1 MLFRNIGKT
10 EIESESLAVGIL
22 SKTDE
27 TGKGMRFPQAWDN
40 GTGKR
45 IEKRIKKRI
54 EKGRETEM
62 IYTVTFNP
70 SLDYIVAVDG
80 FRLGMTNRT
89 SSELI
94 LPGGKG
100 LNVSMVL
107 GNLGID
113 STAFGFVAGF
123 TGAEIVRRVEEMG
136 VKSDFIHMEEGVSR
150 INLKLKSIEGT
161 EINGCGPEIGKEAVE
176 QLMEKLAAL
185 GKGDVLVLAGSIPKS
200 IPDDIYRKI
209 MERMAGRGVLSVV
222 DATKKLMVNVLQ
234 YHPFL
239 VKPNNHELG
248 EIFGVEL
255 KTREEVIPYA
265 ERLREMG
272 AVNVLVSMA
281 GGRRAGRH
289 ITGRQAALSV
299 LLPLY
304 SVFNMYCMLYL
315 VQIFPTKEMLVLL
328 GINLLLLI
336 GLNIYFCVLVDVMSE
351 NHRLENERN
360 LYRTQAKM
368 QHQYYQREEE
378 KYEFSRKMIH
388 DIRNHILAMEA
399 LYKEENAREAAAYAG
414 DIHRMLNQ
422 FQQKYYTSEKLLN
435 IILNDK
441 ANTMRR
447 LGIQEDIRV
456 GEISLDFM
464 KETDVTALFANLLD
478 NAVAAAGESKAGF
491 VRVRVNQV
499 RQFLSVTV
507 ENSCDREPEKET
519 GIGGT
524 FRSRR
529 PGHEGMGLKI
539 VQRTVEQYGGDVQYS
554 WEDGVFTAHVMLIGL

>member
-1 MLFRNIGKT
+1 MELLIYLAFPCVGSIFLLGAMFYGAYRIAGQPGA
-10 EIESESLAVGIL
+10 SRRSLAGVGLYILVNVAFSLLGNTWVNLVFMLLFPLAAWKAFGTSKIHFIHFIIL
-22 SKTDE
+22 S
-27 TGKGMRFPQAWDN
+27 
-40 GTGKR
+40 
-45 IEKRIKKRI
+45 
-54 EKGRETEM
+54 
-62 IYTVTFNP
+62 
-70 SLDYIVAVDG
+70 VAVWLTD
-80 FRLGMTNRT
+80 
-89 SSELI
+89 
-94 LPGGKG
+94 
-100 LNVSMVL
+100 V
-107 GNLGID
+107 
-113 STAFGFVAGF
+113 
-123 TGAEIVRRVEEMG
+123 
-136 VKSDFIHMEEGVSR
+136 
-150 INLKLKSIEGT
+150 
-161 EINGCGPEIGKEAVE
+161 
-176 QLMEKLAAL
+176 
-185 GKGDVLVLAGSIPKS
+185 VLVLGVQVLMLYGVLRLNSPALEYIL
-200 IPDDIYRKI
+200 IVAAT
-209 MERMAGRGVLSVV
+209 RMAEFMVILLVTMAAGR
-222 DATKKLMVNVLQ
+222 K
-234 YHPFL
+234 
-239 VKPNNHELG
+239 
-248 EIFGVEL
+248 
-255 KTREEVIPYA
+255 
-265 ERLREMG
+265 
-272 AVNVLVSMA
+272 
-281 GGRRAGRH
+281 AGRH
-289 ITGRQAALSV
+289 ITFRQVALSV

-304 SVFNMYCMLYL
+304 SVFNMFCMVYL
-315 VQIFPTKEMLVLL
+315 MQIYMTPEMVMLFGV
-328 GINLLLLI
+328 NLLLLI
-336 GLNIYFCVLVDVMSE
+336 GVNIYFCVLVDVMSE

-360 LYRTQAKM
+360 LYRAQARM
-368 QHQYYQREEE
+368 QHQYYEREEE

>member
-1 MLFRNIGKT
+1 MELLIYLAFPCVGSIFLLGAMFYGAYKIAGQPGATSR
-10 EIESESLAVGIL
+10 SLAGVGLYILVNVAFSLLGNTWVNLVFMLLFPLAAWKAFGTSKIHFIHFIIL
-22 SKTDE
+22 S
-27 TGKGMRFPQAWDN
+27 
-40 GTGKR
+40 
-45 IEKRIKKRI
+45 
-54 EKGRETEM
+54 
-62 IYTVTFNP
+62 
-70 SLDYIVAVDG
+70 VAVWLTD
-80 FRLGMTNRT
+80 
-89 SSELI
+89 
-94 LPGGKG
+94 
-100 LNVSMVL
+100 V
-107 GNLGID
+107 
-113 STAFGFVAGF
+113 
-123 TGAEIVRRVEEMG
+123 
-136 VKSDFIHMEEGVSR
+136 
-150 INLKLKSIEGT
+150 
-161 EINGCGPEIGKEAVE
+161 
-176 QLMEKLAAL
+176 
-185 GKGDVLVLAGSIPKS
+185 VLVLGVQVLMLYGVLRLNSPALEYIL
-200 IPDDIYRKI
+200 IVAAT
-209 MERMAGRGVLSVV
+209 RMAEFMVILLVTMAAGR
-222 DATKKLMVNVLQ
+222 K
-234 YHPFL
+234 
-239 VKPNNHELG
+239 
-248 EIFGVEL
+248 
-255 KTREEVIPYA
+255 
-265 ERLREMG
+265 
-272 AVNVLVSMA
+272 
-281 GGRRAGRH
+281 AGRH
-289 ITGRQAALSV
+289 ITFRQVALSV

-304 SVFNMYCMLYL
+304 SVFNMFCMVYL
-315 VQIFPTKEMLVLL
+315 MQIYMTPEMVMLFGV
-328 GINLLLLI
+328 NLLLLI
-336 GLNIYFCVLVDVMSE
+336 GVNIYFCVLVDVMSE

>member
-1 MLFRNIGKT
+1 MELLIYLAFPCVGSIFLLGAMFYGAYRIAGQPGA
-10 EIESESLAVGIL
+10 SRRSLAGVGLYILVNVAFSLLGNTWVNLVFMLLFPLAAWKAFGTSKIHFIHFIIL
-22 SKTDE
+22 S
-27 TGKGMRFPQAWDN
+27 
-40 GTGKR
+40 
-45 IEKRIKKRI
+45 
-54 EKGRETEM
+54 
-62 IYTVTFNP
+62 
-70 SLDYIVAVDG
+70 VAVWLTD
-80 FRLGMTNRT
+80 
-89 SSELI
+89 
-94 LPGGKG
+94 
-100 LNVSMVL
+100 V
-107 GNLGID
+107 
-113 STAFGFVAGF
+113 
-123 TGAEIVRRVEEMG
+123 
-136 VKSDFIHMEEGVSR
+136 
-150 INLKLKSIEGT
+150 
-161 EINGCGPEIGKEAVE
+161 
-176 QLMEKLAAL
+176 
-185 GKGDVLVLAGSIPKS
+185 VLVLGVQVLMLYGVLRLNSPALEYIL
-200 IPDDIYRKI
+200 IVAAT
-209 MERMAGRGVLSVV
+209 RMAEFMVILLVTMAAGR
-222 DATKKLMVNVLQ
+222 K
-234 YHPFL
+234 
-239 VKPNNHELG
+239 
-248 EIFGVEL
+248 
-255 KTREEVIPYA
+255 
-265 ERLREMG
+265 
-272 AVNVLVSMA
+272 
-281 GGRRAGRH
+281 AGRH
-289 ITGRQAALSV
+289 ITFRQVALSV

-304 SVFNMYCMLYL
+304 SVFNMFCMVYL
-315 VQIFPTKEMLVLL
+315 MQIYMTPEMVMLFGV
-328 GINLLLLI
+328 NLLLLI
-336 GLNIYFCVLVDVMSE
+336 GVNIYFCVLVDVMSE